1 MEKRKF
7 SKEKVEEILRELG
20 RRKEIKKAKI
30 QFAVGGESRSDEG
43 GMGNIPSCN
52 DFPDGGA
59 GNISACD
66 DMVCREPTE
75 DIIGNVASCTDEVCG
90 GGAGN
95 VSACDDVVC
104 QDPDADPDTIG
115 NTSACG
121 DWACD

>member
-1 MEKRKF
+1 MEMKKL
-7 SKEKVEEILRELG
+7 SKEKVEEILKELG
-20 RRKEIKKAKI
+20 HRKEIRNAKI
-30 QFAVGGESRSDEG
+30 QFATGEGTTRG
-43 GMGNIPSCN
+43 
-52 DFPDGGA
+52 
-59 GNISACD
+59 
-66 DMVCREPTE
+66 E

-104 QDPDADPDTIG
+104 NDPDADPDTIG